1 MARRQTES
9 LHPAARGLDARPDD
23 QILPLLLAG
32 QLEALMAV
40 QPALPQIAAGAR
52 LMADCLRTGGRIC
65 YAGAGSSALMAN
77 ADGMELPG
85 TYGIS
90 PDRILLRMA
99 GGIPTSPHMP
109 GDTEDDATDG
119 IHQATVDGLGRGDLV
134 IAVTASGSTP
144 YPMALAG
151 EARRNGARIVAVA
164 CNRDAPIFAVADVAI
179 CLATPAELIAGST
192 RMGAGTAQKV
202 TLNLLSTL
210 AAIRLGEVHD
220 GMMVGLTAD
229 NAKLRARA
237 AAIVGA
243 IADVDDG
250 AAMESL
256 RQTDG
261 AVKPAVLMAL
271 GITHHQAQR
280 LLDDTQGNLR
290 AAIARLTEPARQAG
304 NKQSTR
310 E

>member
-134 IAVTASGSTP
+134 IAVTAPGSTS
-144 YPMALAG
+144 YPMALVG

-164 CNRDAPIFAVADVAI
+164 CNRDVPICRRRWAI

-220 GMMVGLTAD
+220 GMMVGPDLPTMPNCA
-229 NAKLRARA
+229 
-237 AAIVGA
+237 
-243 IADVDDG
+243 
-250 AAMESL
+250 
-256 RQTDG
+256 
-261 AVKPAVLMAL
+261 PA
-271 GITHHQAQR
+271 
-280 LLDDTQGNLR
+280 
-290 AAIARLTEPARQAG
+290 PPP
-304 NKQSTR
+304 
-310 E
+310 